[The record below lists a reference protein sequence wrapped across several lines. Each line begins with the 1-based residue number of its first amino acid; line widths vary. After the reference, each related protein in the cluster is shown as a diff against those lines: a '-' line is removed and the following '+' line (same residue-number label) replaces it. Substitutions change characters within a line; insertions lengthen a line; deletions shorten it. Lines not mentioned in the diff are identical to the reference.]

1 MKNKIINMN
10 KYVIIIIYVN
20 DVINNII
27 KTIYFTMKM
36 HFINDLKINI
46 FLKTNIITF
55 QNIIVNLKIR
65 IVKLDKC

>member
-1 MKNKIINMN
+1 MKNKIININ

-27 KTIYFTMKM
+27 RIIYFTMKM

-46 FLKTNIITF
+46 FFETNIITF
-55 QNIIVNLKIR
+55 
-65 IVKLDKC
+65 